1 MRSTNVQSHTSLN
14 RVCKKILLTMAVTVF
29 LAPIVDAEED
39 GSGAYVGLGFGS
51 TAYVD
56 NGFVKE
62 GLSEPEEV
70 AKTDRG
76 FKLYGGYQFNKI
88 IGVETS
94 YTDYGT
100 FKAGDYEQTSR
111 AVSLAA
117 NLGYSFLDG
126 QLRPYGLLGFEYL
139 INEFP
144 HEKEPS
150 LEENSVGSHLGIGLD
165 YTPKGLGGL
174 GFRMAYEGTSYSYE
188 VDSNTSV
195 NDEQYGQ
202 GFGIVYFGVQYR
214 F

>member
-1 MRSTNVQSHTSLN
+1 MRSVKVKSHTSLN
-14 RVCKKILLTMAVTVF
+14 RVCKKVLLAMVATTL
-29 LAPIVDAEED
+29 LAPIANADED
-39 GSGAYVGLGFGS
+39 GSGAYVGLGFGR

-56 NGFVKE
+56 SGFVKD

-70 AKTDRG
+70 AKTDSG

-94 YTDYGT
+94 YTDYGR
-100 FKAGDYEQTSR
+100 FEAGDYAHTSKSM
-111 AVSLAA
+111 SLAA

-139 INEFP
+139 INDFP
-144 HEKEPS
+144 HEKDPS
-150 LEENSVGSHLGIGLD
+150 LEEDSVGFHLGIGLD

-188 VDSNTSV
+188 VDSNASA

-202 GFGIVYFGVQYR
+202 GFGILYLGVQYR